1 MKHSTLL
8 SALILLFP
16 SLAAARETLPIL
28 GGQRAATPPATAA
41 ETDTSGASSALPA
54 AKLRRRG
61 LYLHSELGGGYR
73 SFRLVESD
81 SAFTGLGLAVSGLL
95 GAALVPNLFL
105 VGEVSL
111 TNILNPTVSS
121 AGRSVDTK
129 GVTAKLFGFGPGL
142 VYYVMPAN
150 VSLGASFLVT
160 GATVEREDALLAK
173 SQLGYGGTA
182 RIGKEWWVG
191 RSSAGVSAQVSV
203 AGMKDS
209 GENPD
214 TLLATSYSLGL
225 AMTF

>member
-1 MKHSTLL
+1 MKHSTPI

-16 SLAAARETLPIL
+16 SLAAAREAPPIL
-28 GGQRAATPPATAA
+28 GSQRSASPPAAAA
-41 ETDTSGASSALPA
+41 ETDTSSASSAMPA
-54 AKLRRRG
+54 AKLSRRG
-61 LYLHSELGGGYR
+61 LYLHSELGAGYR
-73 SFRLVESD
+73 SFRLVDSD
-81 SAFTGLGLAVSGLL
+81 SAFTGIGLSVSGLF

-111 TNILNPTVSS
+111 TNIVNPTVSS

-129 GVTAKLFGFGPGL
+129 DVTAKLFGFGPGL

-150 VSLGASFLVT
+150 ISLGASFLVT
-160 GATVEREDALLAK
+160 GATIEREDAVLAK
-173 SQLGYGGTA
+173 SQLGYGGVA

-191 RSSAGVSAQVSV
+191 RSSAGVSAQVSL

-214 TLLATSYSLGL
+214 TLMAASYSLGL